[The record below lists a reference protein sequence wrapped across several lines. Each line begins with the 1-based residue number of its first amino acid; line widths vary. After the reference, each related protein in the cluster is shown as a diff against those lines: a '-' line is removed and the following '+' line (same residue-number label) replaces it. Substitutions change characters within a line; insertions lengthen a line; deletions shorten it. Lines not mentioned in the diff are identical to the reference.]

1 MTVFVHFQTFYK
13 RLKSVQSELK
23 AKIISKGHSSKPHQL
38 NITASVSPA
47 PSYNVK
53 SMPIPSPTSPTS
65 IGKSK
70 HILSPTS
77 PAPIGK
83 SKPIPSPTSPT
94 PIGRSMPIPSPTSP
108 APIEKSN
115 LISSITRSISHVKS
129 KPDPVPTIPPPRPK
143 PKPHQ
148 SQTKDRSKA
157 KGQETSRPSYIN
169 TDDTKAPRPKH
180 TVAEKVQ
187 RDKKQTV
194 KLDEKDKIDDDDDD
208 QGNYDYPDMS
218 FITNLPP
225 LPPIANL
232 PPLPQSQVRPIVRVQ
247 PNTRVVPTTSMGVSQ
262 MSVKE
267 LVLCLNQCALPQL
280 AKLCDENTIDGKF
293 LFDLQEHDLRDK
305 PYSLSDIEVAKVIKM
320 KGGWRPKIY

>member
-13 RLKSVQSELK
+13 KLKRVQSELK
-23 AKIISKGHSSKPHQL
+23 AKITSKGHSSKPHQL
-38 NITASVSPA
+38 NITASVSPS
-47 PSYNVK
+47 PSYDVK

-77 PAPIGK
+77 RPAPIGK

-94 PIGRSMPIPSPTSP
+94 SIGRSMPIPSPTSP

-115 LISSITRSISHVKS
+115 LISALTRSISHVKS
-129 KPDPVPTIPPPRPK
+129 KPYPLPTIPPPLTK

-148 SQTKDRSKA
+148 SQTKDRSKSTA
-157 KGQETSRPSYIN
+157 KGQETSRPSYMN

-187 RDKKQTV
+187 RDEKQTV

-208 QGNYDYPDMS
+208 DQDNYDYPDMS
-218 FITNLPP
+218 LITNLPQ
-225 LPPIANL
+225 
-232 PPLPQSQVRPIVRVQ
+232 LPQSQVRPVVRVQ
-247 PNTRVVPTTSMGVSQ
+247 PSTRVVPTTSMGVSQ

-267 LVLCLNQCALPQL
+267 LVLCLNQCDLPQL
-280 AKLCDENTIDGKF
+280 AKLCVENTIDGKF

-305 PYSLSDIEVAKVIKM
+305 PYSLNNIEVTKVKKM
-320 KGGWRPKIY
+320 KEGWRPKID